1 MILNNNE
8 KIEDLQDKRLKI
20 IQAKDSYRFSVDSIL
35 LLNFIRLKNY
45 ENIIDLGTGSGIIP
59 LLLFGKKKGLS
70 IYGVEIQKDLADMA
84 RRSVELNKLQ
94 NGITIIQ
101 EDFRNLKNNFKN
113 QQFDVVVSNPPYIS
127 MGQGKINP
135 SSSRAIARHEIKG
148 DLEDIISVSNY
159 LLKNK
164 IKIIPVPG
172 VSALI
177 TALVVSGLPTDKF
190 VFEGFL
196 PRKIKERKRYFKS
209 IENEERTIIFYETP
223 HRLKKALKDMLEIL
237 GDRKVVIARELTKL
251 YEEIIRGKLSQVL
264 TEISTKEVKG
274 EITLIVQG
282 GIKKKENSST
292 DFLIKECIIEE
303 YLKKL
308 KNQGYSNKEII
319 KITQEKLNIQKIIGN
334 EN

>member
-1 MILNNNE
+1 LNENKVTGILYICGTPIGNL
-8 KIEDLQDKRLKI
+8 EDITLRALKI
-20 IQAKDSYRFSVDSIL
+20 LKEVNLIAAEDTRHALK
-35 LLNFIRLKNY
+35 LLNHYQINTKITSYYEYNKFKKAPYLVEILKNGQDIALVSDAGMPGISDPGY
-45 ENIIDLGTGSGIIP
+45 VLIDL
-59 LLLFGKKKGLS
+59 
-70 IYGVEIQKDLADMA
+70 A
-84 RRSVELNKLQ
+84 
-94 NGITIIQ
+94 
-101 EDFRNLKNNFKN
+101 LKNN
-113 QQFDVVVSNPPYIS
+113 
-127 MGQGKINP
+127 
-135 SSSRAIARHEIKG
+135 
-148 DLEDIISVSNY
+148 
-159 LLKNK
+159 
-164 IKIIPVPG
+164 IKIIPIPG

-223 HRLKKALKDMLEIL
+223 HRLKRALKDMLEIL

-282 GIKKKENSST
+282 GIKKKENGST

-319 KITQEKLNIQKIIGN
+319 KITQEKLNIPKNLIYKKLLEMQK
-334 EN
+334 

>member
-1 MILNNNE
+1 MSENKDSGILYICGTPIGNL
-8 KIEDLQDKRLKI
+8 EDITLRSLKI
-20 IQAKDSYRFSVDSIL
+20 LKEVNLIAAEDTRHSLK
-35 LLNFIRLKNY
+35 LLNHYQINTKVTSYYEYNKFKKAPYLVEILKNGQDIALVSDAGMPGISDPGY
-45 ENIIDLGTGSGIIP
+45 VLIDL
-59 LLLFGKKKGLS
+59 
-70 IYGVEIQKDLADMA
+70 A
-84 RRSVELNKLQ
+84 
-94 NGITIIQ
+94 
-101 EDFRNLKNNFKN
+101 LKNN
-113 QQFDVVVSNPPYIS
+113 
-127 MGQGKINP
+127 
-135 SSSRAIARHEIKG
+135 
-148 DLEDIISVSNY
+148 
-159 LLKNK
+159 

-209 IENEERTIIFYETP
+209 IENEERTIIFYEAP

-319 KITQEKLNIQKIIGN
+319 KITQEKLNIPKNLIYKKLLEMKI
-334 EN
+334 

>member
-1 MILNNNE
+1 LIKNKTEGILYICGTPIGNL
-8 KIEDLQDKRLKI
+8 EDITLRALKI
-20 IQAKDSYRFSVDSIL
+20 LKEVNLIAAEDTRHTLK
-35 LLNFIRLKNY
+35 LLNHYQINTKVTSYYEYNKFKKAPYLVEILKNGQDIALVSDAGMPGISDPGY
-45 ENIIDLGTGSGIIP
+45 VLIDL
-59 LLLFGKKKGLS
+59 
-70 IYGVEIQKDLADMA
+70 A
-84 RRSVELNKLQ
+84 
-94 NGITIIQ
+94 
-101 EDFRNLKNNFKN
+101 LKNN
-113 QQFDVVVSNPPYIS
+113 
-127 MGQGKINP
+127 
-135 SSSRAIARHEIKG
+135 
-148 DLEDIISVSNY
+148 
-159 LLKNK
+159 

-223 HRLKKALKDMLEIL
+223 HRLKRALKDMLEIL

-264 TEISTKEVKG
+264 TEISTKEIKG

-282 GIKKKENSST
+282 GIKKKENGSI

-303 YLKKL
+303 YLNKL
-308 KNQGYSNKEII
+308 KNQGYSNKDII
-319 KITQEKLNIQKIIGN
+319 KITQEKLNIPKNLIYKKLLEMKKG
-334 EN
+334 

>member
-1 MILNNNE
+1 MNENRNGGILYICGTPIGNL
-8 KIEDLQDKRLKI
+8 EDITLRVLKI
-20 IQAKDSYRFSVDSIL
+20 LKKVNLIATEDTRHTKK
-35 LLNFIRLKNY
+35 LLNHYQINTRVTSYYEYNKLKKAPYLVEILKNGQDIALVSDAGMPGISDPGY
-45 ENIIDLGTGSGIIP
+45 ELINL
-59 LLLFGKKKGLS
+59 
-70 IYGVEIQKDLADMA
+70 V
-84 RRSVELNKLQ
+84 
-94 NGITIIQ
+94 
-101 EDFRNLKNNFKN
+101 LKNN
-113 QQFDVVVSNPPYIS
+113 
-127 MGQGKINP
+127 
-135 SSSRAIARHEIKG
+135 
-148 DLEDIISVSNY
+148 
-159 LLKNK
+159 

-177 TALVVSGLPTDKF
+177 TALVISGLPTDKF

-196 PRKIKERKRYFKS
+196 PRKIKERKKYFKS
-209 IENEERTIIFYETP
+209 IENEERTVIFYETP

-319 KITQEKLNIQKIIGN
+319 KITQEKLNIPKNLIYKKLLEMKI
-334 EN
+334 